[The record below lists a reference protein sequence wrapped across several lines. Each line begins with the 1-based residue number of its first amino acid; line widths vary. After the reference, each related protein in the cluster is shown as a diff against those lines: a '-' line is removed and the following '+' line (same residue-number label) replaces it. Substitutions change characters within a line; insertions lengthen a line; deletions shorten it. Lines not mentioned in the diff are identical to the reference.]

1 MKKLT
6 KILICVL
13 ITVAALS
20 QIAKIYI
27 NSATAIESI
36 GATKLTAELE
46 KVQEQNIQIETKVLT
61 YASYTEI
68 ASKAAALG
76 YQDNQ
81 DIISVY
87 DPAPLAIS
95 R

>member
-1 MKKLT
+1 MKKFV

-13 ITVAALS
+13 IAVAAVS
-20 QIAKIYI
+20 QIAKIYVT
-27 NSATAIESI
+27 SSTAIESI
-36 GATKLTAELE
+36 GATKLTEELAI
-46 KVQEQNIQIETKVLT
+46 VQEQNIQLETKVLT